1 MSSQI
6 SLITYNVNGIRAAMK
21 KGFVDWLKENKYD
34 VVMIQETK
42 AQPEQIEVS
51 EFEKLGYH
59 HFWFS
64 AEKKGY
70 SGVGILT
77 KLKPDN
83 ISVGI
88 KMEQYD
94 NEGRVLRMDVGDITF
109 INTYFPSGTTGEI
122 RQGFKYNFLN
132 DYLNYLVKLQSTRK
146 KIILSGDYNICHQE
160 IDIHDPKGNKNS
172 SGFLPEE
179 REWMTKFF
187 DTGWMDTFRHF
198 NQSPHQYTW
207 WSNFFNARANNKGWR
222 IDYHNATLPLKS
234 DLVSSEILPD
244 VRHSDHCPVLLKLK
258 L

>member
-21 KGFVDWLKENKYD
+21 KGLVDWLKENKYD
-34 VVMIQETK
+34 VVMFQETK
-42 AQPEQIEVS
+42 AQPEQIDVK
-51 EFEKLGYH
+51 EFENLGYH

-77 KLKPDN
+77 KLKPDQ
-83 ISVGI
+83 IKLGI
-88 KMEQYD
+88 GLNQYD
-94 NEGRVLRMDVGDITF
+94 SEGRVLRMDIGDTTF

-132 DYLNYLVKLQSTRK
+132 DYLEYLVKLKKTRN
-146 KIILSGDYNICHQE
+146 KIILSGDYNICHQP

-187 DTGWMDTFRHF
+187 ETGWVDTFRHF
-198 NQSPHQYTW
+198 NQAPHQYTW

-222 IDYHNATLPLKS
+222 IDYHNATKELEK

-244 VRHSDHCPVLLKLK
+244 VKHSDHCPVLLKIK

>member
-21 KGFVDWLKENKYD
+21 KGLVDWLKENKYD
-34 VVMIQETK
+34 VVMLQETK
-42 AQPEQIEVS
+42 AQPEQIDVK
-51 EFEKLGYH
+51 EFENLGYH

-77 KLKPDN
+77 KIKPDQ
-83 ISVGI
+83 IKLGI
-88 KMEQYD
+88 NLDQYD
-94 NEGRVLRMDVGDITF
+94 SEGRVLRMDIGDTTF

-132 DYLNYLVKLQSTRK
+132 DYLDYLLKLKKTRK

-172 SGFLPEE
+172 SGFLPDE
-179 REWMTKFF
+179 RAWMTKFF
-187 DTGWMDTFRHF
+187 ETGWLDTFRHF
-198 NQSPHQYTW
+198 NQAPHQYTW

-222 IDYHNATLPLKS
+222 IDYHNSTKELEK

-244 VRHSDHCPVLLKLK
+244 VKHSDHCPVLLKIK